1 MNDFTNK
8 TNASLHTVI
17 IQTAKM
23 EELAAFYGRGFDL
36 GDPIR
41 TGENHLG
48 FPLPNVY
55 LGFDLVPNPPEPT
68 GVVSI
73 WFEVDLLDDVFH
85 RFKSLGAEIKY
96 PPKVMPWGATLAA
109 LYDPDG
115 NLFGL
120 TQRNPTGK

>member
-1 MNDFTNK
+1 MNDKTNK
-8 TNASLHTVI
+8 GNVSLHTVI
-17 IQTAKM
+17 IQTSRM
-23 EELAAFYGRGFDL
+23 DDLAAFYGQGLNL
-36 GDPIR
+36 GDPVR

-55 LGFDLVPNPPEPT
+55 LGFDQVPDPPEPT

-73 WFEVDLLDDVFH
+73 WFEVDDLDGVFH
-85 RFKSLGAEIKY
+85 RIKELGARIKY

-120 TQRNPTGK
+120 TQQNPTGK